1 MLINQVHNWVLIR
14 SLMVRF
20 VLYQSWFLFLLLLLV
35 SLVLCN
41 IFMNSLYFS
50 DYNDTDTLFV
60 FSRSR
65 MHPFSIGLYIHS
77 VVTCFHRNYFHKI
90 ISKLTASIVAH
101 LEVCLCCWYWLY
113 CVGWPKTAKSGTIER
128 SLRNCPNCTVRGSFV
143 PISIYLFVYI

>member
-1 MLINQVHNWVLIR
+1 MSAYSFFTGTLCIVSKLI
-14 SLMVRF
+14 F
-20 VLYQSWFLFLLLLLV
+20 VCCCCWFLLYYAI
-35 SLVLCN
+35 SLW
-41 IFMNSLYFS
+41 IPYFS
-50 DYNDTDTLFV
+50 DYNDTDTSFV

-65 MHPFSIGLYIHS
+65 MHPFSIVLYIHS
-77 VVTCFHRNYFHKI
+77 VVTSFYRNYFHKI

-113 CVGWPKTAKSGTIER
+113 CVGWPKMTKTGTIER